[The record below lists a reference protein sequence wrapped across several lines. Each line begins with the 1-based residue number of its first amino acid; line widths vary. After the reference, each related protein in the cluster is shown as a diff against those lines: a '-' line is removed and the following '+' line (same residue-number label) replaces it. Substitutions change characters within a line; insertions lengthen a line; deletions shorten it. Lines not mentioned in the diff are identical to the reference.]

1 MTLLQEWVEKTSG
14 DPVVWGKT
22 DCTAYCVEWVKYAYG
37 VDFSLPA
44 YTSRK
49 EAQKLIA
56 EAGCLADLW
65 GKQILKHGGYEV
77 FEPQEGDVGVIET
90 SDHGQVGV
98 IFTGRGAMIW
108 KGEGG
113 VVFLGGNP
121 KSIAKVWS
129 FR

>member
-1 MTLLQEWVEKTSG
+1 MTLLQEWVAKTCD

-22 DCTAYCVEWVKYAYG
+22 DCTAYCVEWIKHAYG

-44 YTSRK
+44 YASRK

-56 EAGCLADLW
+56 GAGCLADLW
-65 GKQILKHGGYEV
+65 DKQVAAHGGYEV

-90 SDHGQVGV
+90 SDSGQVGV

-108 KGEGG
+108 KGNKG

-121 KSIAKVWS
+121 KSIVRIWS